1 MSISIYQPATCIILP
16 ITRNGRV
23 YNFFLDTGCP
33 VSFSADPGKV
43 GVITNEDLR
52 VNQNFQLNLLEPLF
66 DLTSLSERLM
76 INLVGIL
83 GSDFMALF
91 DNVNID
97 FVKKEIDF
105 NVPDFYPELEVD
117 FLDGPGSENYL
128 LASLSI
134 GSRDNWMRC
143 AVDTGASQ
151 SISLGLEPDG
161 YPKSEGWRFST
172 PYGDNTADFYSRVE
186 VYAPGIDFG
195 KHVVGCPRGFPPAPF
210 DFVLGLNILSQ
221 YECCFNIKERK
232 LQLRSNPRGFRLG
245 ADITE
250 DTYSAGLQLIARDGK
265 LQVYNILPGFDT
277 APVKIGDCIELEGV
291 DLNDP
296 EAANQVLERMNS
308 VGEQKEV
315 RVKVRG
321 APE

>member
-1 MSISIYQPATCIILP
+1 MDIRRAKAGDSPHLTETIL
-16 ITRNGRV
+16 
-23 YNFFLDTGCP
+23 
-33 VSFSADPGKV
+33 
-43 GVITNEDLR
+43 
-52 VNQNFQLNLLEPLF
+52 
-66 DLTSLSERLM
+66 LTS
-76 INLVGIL
+76 IPGI
-83 GSDFMALF
+83 A
-91 DNVNID
+91 
-97 FVKKEIDF
+97 
-105 NVPDFYPELEVD
+105 
-117 FLDGPGSENYL
+117 
-128 LASLSI
+128 
-134 GSRDNWMRC
+134 
-143 AVDTGASQ
+143 
-151 SISLGLEPDG
+151 
-161 YPKSEGWRFST
+161 
-172 PYGDNTADFYSRVE
+172 

-315 RVKVRG
+315 RVKVEGHPNSLITKPLFR
-321 APE
+321 